1 MLELADIIRQFGLAY
16 VHQYHNQLLPSHQR
30 VLHDIEHCRTEQ
42 MGGHLYACTECGGLT
57 YSYHSCKN
65 RHCPKC
71 QQDEVQQWLARQQ
84 TMLLPTP
91 YFLVTFTLPQKLRK
105 LARAHQKTVYS
116 IMFHASAE
124 ALQKL
129 ARDPHYLGARI
140 GMIGILHTWAR
151 DLAYHPH
158 IHYLVP
164 AGGISEDGT
173 TWIKA
178 RYKNFLVPVKALSKM
193 FKAIML
199 KKITHAGL
207 GQGLDKTIRKNKWV
221 VHSQKVGH
229 GERALRYLAPYV
241 FRVALTNN
249 RLISINDDRVTYRI
263 CESTTKKWKSI
274 TINALTFIQRF
285 LQHVLPRGFVKVRYY
300 GLFSP
305 RFKTTRTRV
314 IIMLNRTG
322 NIRRRRTTT
331 TTLIRE
337 QTETHHTPLRCPHCG
352 GILRYIDK
360 IDPPTRAPP

>member
-1 MLELADIIRQFGLAY
+1 
-16 VHQYHNQLLPSHQR
+16 
-30 VLHDIEHCRTEQ
+30 
-42 MGGHLYACTECGGLT
+42 MGGHLYACTECGRLT

-71 QQDEVQQWLARQQ
+71 QQDEAQQWLARQQ
-84 TMLLPTP
+84 TMLLRTP
-91 YFLVTFTLPQKLRK
+91 YFLVTFTLPHKLRK
-105 LARAHQKTVYS
+105 WARAHQKTVYS
-116 IMFHASAE
+116 IMFQASAE

-140 GMIGILHTWAR
+140 GLIGILHTWAR
-151 DLAYHPH
+151 DLTYHPH

-178 RYKNFLVPVKALSKM
+178 RYKNFLVPVKALSTM
-193 FKAIML
+193 FKSIML
-199 KKITHAGL
+199 KKITQAGL
-207 GQGLDKTIRKNKWV
+207 GQDLDKTVRKNKWV

-229 GERALRYLAPYV
+229 GERALKYLAPYV

-249 RLISINDDRVTYRI
+249 RLVSMNGDRVTYRVR
-263 CESTTKKWKSI
+263 ESTTNKWKSI
-274 TINALTFIQRF
+274 TINTLKFIHRF

-305 RFKTTRTRV
+305 RLKTTRTRV
-314 IIMLNRTG
+314 IIMLHRTG
-322 NIRRRRTTT
+322 NRLRRRTNSTT
-331 TTLIRE
+331 TRTSENR
-337 QTETHHTPLRCPHCG
+337 ETHSTPLHCPHCG
-352 GILRYIDK
+352 GTLRHIEK